1 MKVDIE
7 TAVDSLVRLVQE
19 KKLIALD
26 EAAKML
32 GVPENIVNEW
42 AAFLE
47 EDKILK
53 IDYKLTKPY
62 LKTAEDTVKIAAEKE
77 DVASEKENMIRKLNY
92 MLAAIQKR
100 PLKPTIPIKSLDD
113 VKRVLRN
120 KTRTNDDVMNAQKF
134 ILEKGI
140 KDLVAILQSI
150 NDIQK
155 LREVANQF
163 GDLEKKKAI
172 FEKS

>member
-7 TAVDSLVRLVQE
+7 TAVDSLVRLVKE
-19 KKLIALD
+19 KKIIALD
-26 EAAKML
+26 DAAKML

-42 AAFLE
+42 VSFLE

-53 IDYKLTKPY
+53 IEYKMTRPY
-62 LKTAEDTVKIAAEKE
+62 IKVAEDTLGIAAEKE
-77 DVASEKENMIRKLNY
+77 DVSSEKENMIRKLNY

-100 PLKPTIPIKSLDD
+100 PLKPRTVLKTLEDVKNVLKDKARTKDD
-113 VKRVLRN
+113 VL
-120 KTRTNDDVMNAQKF
+120 NAQKF

-150 NDIQK
+150 NEIQK
-155 LREVANQF
+155 LREIGKQF

-172 FEKS
+172 FERD

>member
-7 TAVDSLVRLVQE
+7 TAVDSLVRLVKE
-19 KKLIALD
+19 KKIIALD
-26 EAAKML
+26 DAAKML

-42 AAFLE
+42 VSFLE
-47 EDKILK
+47 EDKVLK
-53 IDYKLTKPY
+53 IEYKMTRPY
-62 LKTAEDTVKIAAEKE
+62 IKVAEDTLGIAAEKE
-77 DVASEKENMIRKLNY
+77 DVSSEKENMIRKLNY

-100 PLKPTIPIKSLDD
+100 PLKPRTVLKTLEDVKNVLKDKARTKDD
-113 VKRVLRN
+113 VL
-120 KTRTNDDVMNAQKF
+120 NAQKF

-150 NDIQK
+150 NEIQK
-155 LREVANQF
+155 LRGVAKQF

-172 FEKS
+172 FERD